1 MRWIVA
7 GRSRVHRS
15 TALTLAALRAKAKRA
30 ELILDVH
37 PDAYIAPD
45 VTISV
50 DPRSRNRLE
59 MAAGSA
65 LHEGVLLLLR
75 GGTVRLGE
83 RSTIRRG
90 SVLNVAGELHLE
102 SDNILSYYNVVHCAE
117 RVRLGPWSSASEFC
131 TLADSRHFHTD
142 DGRFFMENVETGA
155 IDIGA
160 NVWLSTGSSVLMG
173 VTIGDEAVV
182 AAGAVVHRDVPAR
195 ALVGGVPARVIQ
207 QK

>member
-7 GRSRVHRS
+7 RRERARRGTSL
-15 TALTLAALRAKAKRA
+15 ALAVLRAKAKRA
-30 ELILDVH
+30 ELIADVH
-37 PDAYIAPD
+37 PDAYIAPG

-59 MAAGSA
+59 MGPGSS

-83 RSTIRRG
+83 RSSIRRG
-90 SVLNVAGELHLE
+90 SVLNVSGELHLE
-102 SDNILSYYNVVHCAE
+102 RDNILSYYNVVHCAE
-117 RVRLGPWSSASEFC
+117 RVHLGPWTSASEFC
-131 TLADSRHFHTD
+131 TFADSRHFHTD
-142 DGRFFMENVETGA
+142 DGRFFMENVETA
-155 IDIGA
+155 PIEIGA
-160 NVWLSTGSSVLMG
+160 NVWLSTGSTVLMG

-195 ALVGGVPARVIQ
+195 ALVGGVPARLIQ